1 MADLKLTLAC
11 WDYDRTRALM
21 DGSIRPE
28 GIALTYQNLF
38 VAETFE
44 RMVRDKEFEVS
55 ELGLTFYIGTLGLPD
70 PPFVALP
77 VFPLRFFRHS
87 AIFVNTASGI
97 ASPKDLVGK
106 RVGELFTYGHD
117 AGIWAKGILSDEY
130 GVPADSVSYYVGGLD
145 RPTRWDWLP
154 WDPPPGVRIQQV
166 GPTQTLD
173 AMLESGEIDA
183 LYSAIVPPSLLKGSP
198 RVRRLFE
205 DYEAVERD
213 YYQRTGIFPI
223 MHTVVMRRDV
233 YQQNPWIAR
242 ALYDA
247 FKAAKDK
254 AARQYQMGEA
264 FMHGLFMM
272 PWFTSLREKNRRLLG
287 DDLWP
292 YGVERNRKVLDTFLR
307 YHHEQGVSQRRIQV
321 DELFAPETLGE

>member
-1 MADLKLTLAC
+1 MADLELTLAC

-21 DGSIRPE
+21 DGSIRPK
-28 GIALTYQNLF
+28 GIELTYWNLF

-55 ELGLTFYIGTLGLPD
+55 ELGLTFYIGTLGLDD
-70 PPFVALP
+70 PPFIALP

-97 ASPKDLVGK
+97 ESPKDLIGK

-117 AGIWAKGILSDEY
+117 AGIWAKGILSDDY
-130 GVPADSVSYYVGGLD
+130 GVPADSVTYYVGGLD
-145 RPTRWDWLP
+145 RPARWDWLP
-154 WDPPPGVRIQQV
+154 WDPPPNVKIQQL
-166 GPTQTLD
+166 GPMQTLD
-173 AMLESGEIDA
+173 AMLEGGEIDA
-183 LYSAIVPPSLLKGSP
+183 LYSAIVPPALIRGSP

-213 YYQRTGIFPI
+213 YFRRTGIFPI
-223 MHTVVMRRDV
+223 MHTVVMRKDV

-242 ALYDA
+242 SLYDA
-247 FKAAKDK
+247 FKEAKDK
-254 AARQYQMGEA
+254 AARLYQMGES
-264 FMHGLFMM
+264 FMHGLFMI
-272 PWFTSLREKNRRLLG
+272 PWLTAHREENRRLMG

-292 YGVERNRKVLDTFLR
+292 YGVERNVKVLDTFLR
-307 YHHEQGVSQRRIQV
+307 YHHEQGLSKRRLRV
-321 DELFAPETLGE
+321 DELFVPETLVD